1 MIFKDIDWLQQT
13 WDDASVELTAE
24 LSLTVTVSAE
34 AGTETIGEEKGF
46 AAGATKLVDVVGA
59 KIMPSKLTLGSL
71 CGHILMFYKR
81 LFNVDPFQNSNIFPT
96 SEKFESIILLLLS

>member
-1 MIFKDIDWLQQT
+1 M
-13 WDDASVELTAE
+13 ELTVE

-46 AAGATKLVDVVGA
+46 AAGATKLVVVGA
-59 KIMPSKLTLGSL
+59 KIMPSKLALGSL